1 MGEYPMKI
9 YTIGFT
15 KHTSEEFFEK
25 LKSAG
30 VKRVI
35 DIRINKTSQL
45 AAFAKGSDLPYLL
58 KVTGGIGYLSHSELA
73 PTKELLKSYRSKE
86 ITWEEFEEKYKKQ
99 IEDSKAILGLNKSD
113 FKDACLLCSEETA
126 EKCHRRLLAEELA
139 KIWDI
144 EIIHL

>member
-1 MGEYPMKI
+1 MNI

-58 KVTGGIGYLSHSELA
+58 RATGGIGYVSYIELA

-86 ITWEEFEEKYKKQ
+86 ITWEEFEKKYNKQ
-99 IEDSKAILGLNKSD
+99 IEDSNAISGLNKNE
-113 FKDACLLCSEETA
+113 FEDACLLCSEETA
-126 EKCHRRLLAEELA
+126 EKCHRRILAEKLA
-139 KIWDI
+139 QIWGI
-144 EIIHL
+144 KIIHL

>member
-1 MGEYPMKI
+1 MKL

-30 VKRVI
+30 VKQVI

-58 KVTGGIGYLSHSELA
+58 KATGGIGYLSHSELA
-73 PTKELLKSYRSKE
+73 PSKELLKSYRSKE
-86 ITWEEFEEKYKKQ
+86 ITWEEFEKSYNNQLK
-99 IEDSKAILGLNKSD
+99 DSKAIFGLNKSD
-113 FKDACLLCSEETA
+113 FDGACLLCSENTA

-139 KIWDI
+139 KIWDL

>member
-1 MGEYPMKI
+1 MNI

-58 KVTGGIGYLSHSELA
+58 QATGGIGYVSYIELA

-86 ITWEEFEEKYKKQ
+86 ITWEEFEKKYNKQ
-99 IEDSKAILGLNKSD
+99 IENSNAISGLNKND
-113 FKDACLLCSEETA
+113 FEDACLLCSEETA
-126 EKCHRRLLAEELA
+126 EKCHRRILAEKLA
-139 KIWDI
+139 QIWRI
-144 EIIHL
+144 KIIHL

>member
-1 MGEYPMKI
+1 MKI

-35 DIRINKTSQL
+35 DIRLNKTSQL

-58 KVTGGIGYLSHSELA
+58 KSTGGIEYLSHSELA

-86 ITWEEFEEKYKKQ
+86 ITWEEFEKSYKNQ
-99 IEDSKAILGLNKSD
+99 IKDSKVILGLNKGD
-113 FKDACLLCSEETA
+113 FEDACLLCSENTA

-139 KIWDI
+139 QLWAV

>member
-1 MGEYPMKI
+1 MRL

-25 LKSAG
+25 LKSVG

-35 DIRINKTSQL
+35 DIRLNKTSQL

-58 KVTGGIGYLSHSELA
+58 KSTGGIEYLSHSELA

-86 ITWEEFEEKYKKQ
+86 ITWEEFEKSYKNQ
-99 IEDSKAILGLNKSD
+99 IKDSKAILGLNKGD
-113 FKDACLLCSEETA
+113 FENACLLCSENTA

-139 KIWDI
+139 QLWAV

>member
-1 MGEYPMKI
+1 MKI

-25 LKSAG
+25 LKSVG

-35 DIRINKTSQL
+35 DIRLNKTSQL

-58 KVTGGIGYLSHSELA
+58 KSTGGIEYLSHSELA

-86 ITWEEFEEKYKKQ
+86 ITWEEFEKSYKNQ
-99 IEDSKAILGLNKSD
+99 IKDSKVILGLNKGD
-113 FKDACLLCSEETA
+113 FEDACLLCSENTP

-139 KIWDI
+139 KIWDL

>member
-1 MGEYPMKI
+1 MNI

-15 KHTSEEFFEK
+15 KQTSEEFFEK
-25 LKSAG
+25 LKSVG

-35 DIRINKTSQL
+35 DIRLNKTSQL
-45 AAFAKGSDLPYLL
+45 AAFAKGTDLPYLL
-58 KVTGGIGYLSHSELA
+58 KSTGGIEYLSHSELA

-86 ITWEEFEEKYKKQ
+86 ITWEEFEKSYKNQ
-99 IEDSKAILGLNKSD
+99 IKDSKAILGLNKGD
-113 FKDACLLCSEETA
+113 FEDACLLCSENTA

>member
-1 MGEYPMKI
+1 MNI

-25 LKSAG
+25 LKSVG

-35 DIRINKTSQL
+35 DIRLNKTSQL

-58 KVTGGIGYLSHSELA
+58 KSTGGIEYLSHSELA

-86 ITWEEFEEKYKKQ
+86 ITWEEFEKSYKNQ
-99 IEDSKAILGLNKSD
+99 IKDTKAILGLNKSD
-113 FKDACLLCSEETA
+113 FEDACLLCSEETA
-126 EKCHRRLLAEELA
+126 DKCHRRLLAEELF
-139 KIWDI
+139 KIWDL
-144 EIIHL
+144 EIVHL

>member
-1 MGEYPMKI
+1 MKI

-15 KHTSEEFFEK
+15 KQTSEEFFEK
-25 LKSAG
+25 LKSVG

-35 DIRINKTSQL
+35 DIRLNKTSQL

-58 KVTGGIGYLSHSELA
+58 KATGGIEYLSHSELA
-73 PTKELLKSYRSKE
+73 PTKDLLKSYRSKE
-86 ITWEEFEEKYKKQ
+86 ITWEEFEKSYKNQ
-99 IEDSKAILGLNKSD
+99 IKDSKAILGLNKGD
-113 FKDACLLCSEETA
+113 FEDACLLCSENTP

-139 KIWDI
+139 KIWDL

>member
-1 MGEYPMKI
+1 MNL

-15 KHTSEEFFEK
+15 KQTSEEFFEK
-25 LKSAG
+25 LKSVG

-35 DIRINKTSQL
+35 DIRLNKTSQL
-45 AAFAKGSDLPYLL
+45 AAFAKGTDLPYLL
-58 KVTGGIGYLSHSELA
+58 KATGGIEYLSHSELA

-86 ITWEEFEEKYKKQ
+86 ITWEEFEKSYKNQ
-99 IEDSKAILGLNKSD
+99 IKDTKVILGLNKDD
-113 FKDACLLCSEETA
+113 FEDACLLCSENTA

-139 KIWDI
+139 QLWAV

>member
-1 MGEYPMKI
+1 MKI

-25 LKSAG
+25 LKSVG

-35 DIRINKTSQL
+35 DIRLNKTSQL

-58 KVTGGIGYLSHSELA
+58 KATGGIEYLSHSELA
-73 PTKELLKSYRSKE
+73 PTKDLLKSYRSKE
-86 ITWEEFEEKYKKQ
+86 ITWEEFEKSYKNQ
-99 IEDSKAILGLNKSD
+99 IKDSKAILGLNKGD
-113 FKDACLLCSEETA
+113 FEDACLLCSENTP

-139 KIWDI
+139 KIWDL

>member
-1 MGEYPMKI
+1 MII

-15 KHTSEEFFEK
+15 KHTSEQFFEK
-25 LKSAG
+25 LKSAR
-30 VKRVI
+30 VKRII

-58 KVTGGIGYLSHSELA
+58 NATGGIGYLSNSELA

-86 ITWEEFEEKYKKQ
+86 ISWEEFERRYIKQ
-99 IEDSKAILGLNKSD
+99 IEDSEAILGLIKSD
-113 FKDACLLCSEETA
+113 FEDACLLCSEETA

-139 KIWDI
+139 KIWGV

>member
-1 MGEYPMKI
+1 MRESTMKL

-15 KHTSEEFFEK
+15 KHTAEEFFEK

-58 KVTGGIGYLSHSELA
+58 NATGGIEYLSHSELA
-73 PTKELLKSYRSKE
+73 PTKELLKSYRSKA
-86 ITWEEFEEKYKKQ
+86 INWEEFEVQYKKQ
-99 IEDSKAILGLNKSD
+99 IEESKVISGLSKSEFD
-113 FKDACLLCSEETA
+113 GACLLCSEETA
-126 EKCHRRLLAEELA
+126 EKCHRRLLAEKLAELWSLQ
-139 KIWDI
+139 IQ
-144 EIIHL
+144 HL

>member
-1 MGEYPMKI
+1 MKI

-25 LKSAG
+25 LKSVG

-35 DIRINKTSQL
+35 DIRLNKTSQL
-45 AAFAKGSDLPYLL
+45 AAFAKGTDLPYLL
-58 KVTGGIGYLSHSELA
+58 KSTGGIEYLSHSELA

-86 ITWEEFEEKYKKQ
+86 ITWEEFEKSYKNQ
-99 IEDSKAILGLNKSD
+99 IKDTKVILGLNKDD
-113 FKDACLLCSEETA
+113 FEDACLLCSENTA

>member
-1 MGEYPMKI
+1 MREFTMKL

-15 KHTSEEFFEK
+15 KHTAEEFFEK

-58 KVTGGIGYLSHSELA
+58 NATVGIGYLSHSELA
-73 PTKELLKSYRSKE
+73 PTKELLKSYRSKD
-86 ITWEEFEEKYKKQ
+86 INWEEFETRYKKQ
-99 IEDSKAILGLNKSD
+99 IEESKVISELSKTEFDG
-113 FKDACLLCSEETA
+113 ACLLCTEETA

-139 KIWDI
+139 KLWNCQIQ
-144 EIIHL
+144 HL

>member
-1 MGEYPMKI
+1 MNL

-25 LKSAG
+25 LKSTG

-45 AAFAKGSDLPYLL
+45 AGFAKGSDLPYLL

-73 PTKELLKSYRSKE
+73 PTKELLKSYRSKD
-86 ITWEEFEEKYKKQ
+86 ITWTEFEGKYKKQ
-99 IEDSKAILGLNKSD
+99 IKDTKAILGLNKSD
-113 FKDACLLCSEETA
+113 FEEACLLCSEETA

-139 KIWDI
+139 KIWDL

>member
-1 MGEYPMKI
+1 MNI

-25 LKSAG
+25 LKSVG

-35 DIRINKTSQL
+35 DIRLNKTSQL

-58 KVTGGIGYLSHSELA
+58 KSTGGIEYLSHSELA

-86 ITWEEFEEKYKKQ
+86 ITWEEFEKKYKKQ
-99 IEDSKAILGLNKSD
+99 IEDSQAILGLNKSD
-113 FKDACLLCSEETA
+113 FEDACLLCSEETA

-139 KIWDI
+139 KIWDL

>member
-1 MGEYPMKI
+1 MKI

-86 ITWEEFEEKYKKQ
+86 ITWEEFEKSYKNQ
-99 IEDSKAILGLNKSD
+99 IKDTKAILGLNKDD
-113 FKDACLLCSEETA
+113 FEDACLLCSENTA

-139 KIWDI
+139 QLWAV

>member
-1 MGEYPMKI
+1 MNI

-25 LKSAG
+25 LKSVG

-35 DIRINKTSQL
+35 DIRLNKTSQL

-58 KVTGGIGYLSHSELA
+58 KSTGGIEYLSHSELA

-86 ITWEEFEEKYKKQ
+86 ITWEEFETSYKNQ
-99 IEDSKAILGLNKSD
+99 IKDTKAILGLNKDD
-113 FKDACLLCSEETA
+113 FEDACLLCSENTA

-139 KIWDI
+139 QLWAV

>member
-1 MGEYPMKI
+1 MKI

-58 KVTGGIGYLSHSELA
+58 RVTGGIGYLSHSELA

-86 ITWEEFEEKYKKQ
+86 IAWEEFEQRYKKQ
-99 IEDSKAILGLNKSD
+99 IEDSKAILGLSKSD
-113 FKDACLLCSEETA
+113 FDEACLLCSEETA

-139 KIWDI
+139 QIWDL

>member
-1 MGEYPMKI
+1 MKI

-15 KHTSEEFFEK
+15 KQTSEEFFEK
-25 LKSAG
+25 LKSVG

-35 DIRINKTSQL
+35 DIRLNKTSQL
-45 AAFAKGSDLPYLL
+45 AAFAKGTDLPYLL
-58 KVTGGIGYLSHSELA
+58 KATGGIEYLSHSELA

-86 ITWEEFEEKYKKQ
+86 ITWEEFEKSYKNQ
-99 IEDSKAILGLNKSD
+99 IKDSKAILGLNKGD
-113 FKDACLLCSEETA
+113 FEDACLLCSENTA